1 MSYSLELLFGLG
13 LLYLFVLFFVA
24 YATDVGLVPARLA
37 RHPLVYTLS
46 LGVYA
51 TTWSFY
57 GSVGFAAQQGYN
69 FLTIYL
75 GVTLAFLLAPL
86 LLLPL
91 LRMVRNYQLTS
102 LADLFTFR
110 YRSQWSGVLVTLF
123 MLVGA
128 LPYLSLQ
135 IEAVTGSLKLL
146 SSRTPPDFIAF
157 GLCATLT
164 VFAILFGARHVT
176 PREKHAG
183 LVVAIAFESLVK
195 LVALLAVG
203 GFALFGVLGG
213 PAGLNDW
220 LAAHP
225 EAVQRLYA
233 PTREGPWLTLL
244 TLSFAAAFLLP
255 RQFHMLFTENIAP
268 RALRTAAWAFPLYLL
283 LLNLPI
289 PLVLWSGQ
297 ALALSQPADY
307 YVLGVSLAPQAPGWL
322 PLLTFVGGLSA
333 ASAMVIVTTLALSH
347 MCLNHLLLPASYP
360 DPKLDL
366 YRWLLWGRRLLI
378 GMILFAAYGFYRL
391 LVHKEGLVQLG
402 LISFVAVVQFLPG
415 VVGVIFWRRATR
427 WGFIAG
433 LLGGIAV
440 WTVTLLWPMLAQA
453 GLASPLPEWTWRPWP
468 GLERWSHATFL
479 SLLVNGGLF
488 VAVSLLTR
496 LSPDERRAA
505 QACCTDLVQATGGVV
520 ALASPAQFKAHLTAL
535 LGEEIA
541 EREVDLA
548 LRDLRMAA
556 DERRPHRLLRLRER
570 IQRNLS
576 GLVGPRLAQ
585 LIVDQRL
592 ELSSDARRA
601 LADSFRHLE
610 ARLADSRSA
619 LSGLSAE
626 LETTRQFLRQVL
638 YELPVGVCLLDA
650 EEEVILWNY
659 ALSVVTGLPAPAG
672 LEELPD
678 TWRRLLQGL
687 AHGDEDH
694 RYQVQVVL
702 DGQRRWFNLHR
713 SRLQVAAPDGGQPA
727 HTTVLLVEDVTEK
740 QALAQELAHQDRLR
754 SLGRLAAGIAHE
766 VGNPLTG
773 IACLAQNLPHT
784 DDGAARERLAAQIL
798 EQTARIDR
806 ILKAL
811 LTYSHRDHAAAPAP
825 RLVLPLARPLQE
837 ALDLV
842 RLDKRARRLRFE
854 VDLPADCRVAG
865 DPQALTQAFINL
877 LANAVDASAPDGRI
891 RVQGVCDGRRVRV
904 AIEDEGPGLPA
915 EGRGQLFEPFY
926 TTKPA
931 GQGTG
936 LGLAVVYNI
945 VTELGGRVR
954 ATDGALGGAR
964 FEVDLPLAEDP
975 AADELSEARS

>member
-1 MSYSLELLFGLG
+1 MSFSLELLFGLG
-13 LLYLFVLFFVA
+13 LAYLCVLFLVA

-37 RHPLVYTLS
+37 GHPLVYTLS

-69 FLTIYL
+69 FLTVYL
-75 GVTLAFLLAPL
+75 GVTLAFVLAPL
-86 LLLPL
+86 LLFPL

-135 IEAVTGSLKLL
+135 IEAVTSSLQLL
-146 SSRTPPDFIAF
+146 SSRTPPGFIAF
-157 GLCATLT
+157 GLCVTLT
-164 VFAILFGARHVT
+164 GFAILFGARHVT

-195 LVALLAVG
+195 LLALLAVG
-203 GFALFGVLGG
+203 AFALLGVLGG
-213 PAGLNDW
+213 PGGLDAW

-225 EAVQRLYA
+225 EAIARLYA

-244 TLSFAAAFLLP
+244 LLSFAAAFLLP

-297 ALALSQPADY
+297 SLGLALPADY
-307 YVLGVSLAPQAPGWL
+307 YVLGVSRAPGAPHWL
-322 PLLTFVGGLSA
+322 PLLAFVGGLSA

-360 DPKLDL
+360 DPNLDL

-378 GMILFAAYGFYRL
+378 GLIVFAAYGFYRL
-391 LVHKEGLVQLG
+391 LEHSGGLVQLG
-402 LISFVAVVQFLPG
+402 LISFVAVAQFLPG
-415 VVGVIFWRRATR
+415 VVGVLFWRRATR
-427 WGFIAG
+427 WGFLAG
-433 LLGGIAV
+433 LLGGMAV
-440 WTVTLLWPMLAQA
+440 WTGTLLWPMLAQA
-453 GLASPLPEWTWRPWP
+453 GLVDALPDWTWRPWP
-468 GLERWSHATFL
+468 GLERWSHATFV

-488 VAVSLLTR
+488 VAVSLATR
-496 LSPDERRAA
+496 LTEDERRAA
-505 QACCTDLVQATGGVV
+505 QACCTDLVQAAGAAV
-520 ALASPAQFKAHLTAL
+520 ALASPGQFKRHLATL

-541 EREVDLA
+541 GREVDLA
-548 LRDLRMAA
+548 LRDLHMAP
-556 DERRPHRLLRLRER
+556 DEHRPHRLLRLRER

-592 ELSSDARRA
+592 ELSRDARRA
-601 LADSFRHLE
+601 LADSFRHVE
-610 ARLADSRSA
+610 ARLANSRSA

-626 LETTRQFLRQVL
+626 LETTRRFLRQVL

-659 ALSVVTGLPAPAG
+659 ALSVISGQPAPAG
-672 LEELPD
+672 LDELPAG
-678 TWRRLLQGL
+678 WRELLRGL

-713 SRLQVAAPDGGQPA
+713 SRLQVAAPEGGQPA
-727 HTTVLLVEDVTEK
+727 RTTVLLVEDVSEK

-773 IACLAQNLPHT
+773 IACLAQNLPHA
-784 DDGAARERLAAQIL
+784 DAAAARERLARQIL

-811 LTYSHRDHAAAPAP
+811 LTYSHRDHDAAPAP
-825 RLVLPLARPLQE
+825 RLVLPVARPLQE
-837 ALDLV
+837 ALELV

-854 VDLPADCRVAG
+854 VAVAPECRVAG

-877 LANAVDASAPDGRI
+877 LSNAVDASGEGDVI
-891 RVQGVCDGRRVRV
+891 RVRGDCDGQWVRV
-904 AIEDEGPGLPA
+904 VIEDQGPGLPA
-915 EGRGQLFEPFY
+915 AGEQLFEPFF

-945 VTELGGRVR
+945 VSEAGGRVR
-954 ATDGALGGAR
+954 AGEGDEGGAR
-964 FEVDLPLAEDP
+964 FEVELPLATEE
-975 AADELSEARS
+975 AAAAPREAAP